1 MAGEMKTVSHVK
13 APRLR
18 LENITKTYSIGRGE
32 VSALRDISI
41 VVEPNEFVAIM
52 GVSGSG
58 KSTLLHILGCLDP
71 TAFGIYEIDG
81 ISVGNLSSNTR
92 ARYRKETFGYIF
104 QNFALVEDLS
114 AKRNVLLPSA
124 YSGLSLKHSSRVA
137 DALLDAFGL
146 TSRSRHYPSELSGG
160 QQQRV
165 AIARALMNDGAV
177 ILADEP
183 TASLDAEMTSEIM
196 SILSMLHAD
205 GRTVVIST
213 HDPTVAAFAQR
224 VITLKDGV
232 VVNDVRQKQLVPDAL
247 NNKMLKTALGH
258 HETFRYGAL
267 NQFIDAAY
275 FSFHQLRS
283 NLLRTA
289 LTIIGIVIGSA
300 SFITMVGVGEGSK
313 RIILEKMTNMGADL
327 LFVVP
332 MQMPSRGGDQGGTLF
347 TLNDLAA
354 LSEVP
359 NVRSIAPETIGNV
372 VYRYGGKDHQAYT
385 VATTP
390 TYLGLKRRHLLSG
403 TFFSNKDVFQLQPV
417 AVVGI
422 STARALFGNEQL
434 AIGKY
439 IVANNVLLNVIG
451 VLAADGTSQ
460 SGKDTDDIVIIPLD
474 TGRRRVVGQDGIS
487 VINIQVSTQENIFLT
502 QTQVEQVLKKTR
514 PLGDFR
520 VHNMSSLIKAAG
532 EAKNSMALLL
542 AAIASLS
549 LFVGGIGIMNVMLMS
564 GLERSKE
571 IGIRMAYGANERE
584 IRQLFAAEALFLSFI
599 GGVFGCLIGISAS
612 LGLNEFGI
620 TIYVSPSACLSALFF
635 SIAVGLLFGYWPA
648 RQAAKRSPVDLL
660 CR

>member
-71 TAFGIYEIDG
+71 ATFGIYEIDG

-313 RIILEKMTNMGADL
+313 RIILEKMTNMGTDL

-347 TLNDLAA
+347 
-354 LSEVP
+354 
-359 NVRSIAPETIGNV
+359 
-372 VYRYGGKDHQAYT
+372 YFK
-385 VATTP
+385 
-390 TYLGLKRRHLLSG
+390 
-403 TFFSNKDVFQLQPV
+403 
-417 AVVGI
+417 
-422 STARALFGNEQL
+422 
-434 AIGKY
+434 
-439 IVANNVLLNVIG
+439 
-451 VLAADGTSQ
+451 
-460 SGKDTDDIVIIPLD
+460 
-474 TGRRRVVGQDGIS
+474 
-487 VINIQVSTQENIFLT
+487 
-502 QTQVEQVLKKTR
+502 
-514 PLGDFR
+514 
-520 VHNMSSLIKAAG
+520 
-532 EAKNSMALLL
+532 
-542 AAIASLS
+542 
-549 LFVGGIGIMNVMLMS
+549 
-564 GLERSKE
+564 
-571 IGIRMAYGANERE
+571 
-584 IRQLFAAEALFLSFI
+584 
-599 GGVFGCLIGISAS
+599 
-612 LGLNEFGI
+612 
-620 TIYVSPSACLSALFF
+620 
-635 SIAVGLLFGYWPA
+635 
-648 RQAAKRSPVDLL
+648 
-660 CR
+660 